1 VVHSLEAA
9 LWSVMRSDDYK
20 DTVLQAVNLGG
31 DTDTIGALAGGL
43 AGIIYGT
50 KQIPEDWLS
59 VLARKDDI
67 TDLATR
73 FASKID
79 T

>member
-1 VVHSLEAA
+1 
-9 LWSVMRSDDYK
+9 MRSDNYT

-43 AGIIYGT
+43 AGLLYGT

-67 TDLATR
+67 IDLATR
-73 FASKID
+73 FAHKID
-79 T
+79 S